1 MAIGGADGECTDE
14 GGNWPYFFLSHAHS
28 PGVRGESR
36 RLGRPAKLV
45 RRLFFELCDHLGELC
60 PPIGPVPVG
69 MMDSTIAVG
78 EDWSQWLSQQL
89 SQCRVLVAL
98 LSPRYF
104 ASEMCGKEWAA
115 FAARPVRPAR
125 PVPGGASG
133 AAAGQSLPTAI
144 VPVRWVPTPL
154 DEMPPPVR
162 RLQYQHGDFPESY
175 RSQGLY
181 ALMARPAM
189 KADRRESVYLL
200 AERIKEVATRTVIAE
215 GEALDLAKVTSAFAV
230 SERDRLPR
238 LKPGGAPRGGAPRDS
253 VAGGR

>member
-1 MAIGGADGECTDE
+1 MAIDDVDGVDGEA
-14 GGNWPYFFLSHAHS
+14 GNRPYFFLSHAHS
-28 PGVRGESR
+28 PAVRGESR

-60 PPIGPVPVG
+60 PPIGTVPVG
-69 MMDSTIAVG
+69 MMDGSIAVG

-98 LSPRYF
+98 LSPGYF

-115 FAARPVRPAR
+115 FSARPVRL
-125 PVPGGASG
+125 
-133 AAAGQSLPTAI
+133 AAGVEAGRTAPTAV

-154 DEMPPPVR
+154 HEMPPAVR

-200 AERIKEVATRTVIAE
+200 AERIKEVATRTVVQE
-215 GEALDLAKVTSAFAV
+215 GEVPDLAKVESAFTA
-230 SERDRLPR
+230 SARDRLPR
-238 LKPGGAPRGGAPRDS
+238 LRPDGIPRDS
-253 VAGGR
+253 AAGGR